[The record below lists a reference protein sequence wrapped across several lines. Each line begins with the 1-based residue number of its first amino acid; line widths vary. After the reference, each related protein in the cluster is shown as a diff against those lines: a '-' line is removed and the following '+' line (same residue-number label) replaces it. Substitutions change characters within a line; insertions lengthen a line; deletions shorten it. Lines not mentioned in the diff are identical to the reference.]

1 MTSHDLPEPADET
14 AGLPAAAERLS
25 VRRYESTFSG
35 PLPSPSDLAAYGQI
49 SPDLVERIVAASDQQ
64 REHRHRMDVLQ
75 ARRDSWGLAAGFVV
89 AVLFLLV
96 AAWLIDG
103 GHEIAGV
110 VLGTVDLV
118 ALTAVFVLGR
128 RSDDP

>member
-1 MTSHDLPEPADET
+1 MTLPDLPEPDNET
-14 AGLPAAAERLS
+14 AALSTSAEQVS

-49 SPDLVERIVAASDQQ
+49 SPDLVERIVAASDQERQ
-64 REHRHRMDVLQ
+64 HRHRMDAKQ
-75 ARRDSWGLAAGFVV
+75 ARRDSWGLAAGFIV

-128 RSDDP
+128 RSEDP